1 MFLYEYGD
9 DIDNKRYYYEV
20 YIKKDPNENFEGIEV
35 ELVFR
40 AIKPFSTLTFNID
53 KDDVIRMI
61 DQKIDKIVK
70 KHYKAHIDYKGE
82 ADPELL
88 TKED

>member
-20 YIKKDPNENFEGIEV
+20 YTENDNNGYLNGIKI

-40 AIKPFSTLTFNID
+40 AIKPFSTTVISLD
-53 KDDVIRMI
+53 KDEII
-61 DQKIDKIVK
+61 KILDKKIEKIVE
-70 KHYKAHIDYKGE
+70 KHYKAHIKYNGE
-82 ADPELL
+82 ADPELF
-88 TKED
+88 KE